1 MAKFYYAVRVGKH
14 PGIYGTWDECNAEV
28 NGYPGA
34 QFKKFK
40 TEEEAKAFI
49 QGEAP
54 DTQSDAGSENANKST
69 KNADSKSV
77 KNNTTSFDSQKEI
90 SELSDI
96 YELIDNQNDVLVAF
110 VDGSYNVTTK
120 KIGLGALIFTKDNE
134 TQVSD
139 GFYDEELS
147 TMRNVA
153 GEIKASETVFDY
165 AIEHNIKTAHIFYD
179 YLGIEKWCTGEWKT
193 NKQGTLAYKK
203 KYDIIQPVLN
213 VVFHKVKAHSNNQYN
228 DIADTLAKK
237 GSGIIE

>member
-49 QGEAP
+49 
-54 DTQSDAGSENANKST
+54 DFKNAKKST

>member
-110 VDGSYNVTTK
+110 VDGSYDVTTK

-237 GSGIIE
+237 GSGIIA